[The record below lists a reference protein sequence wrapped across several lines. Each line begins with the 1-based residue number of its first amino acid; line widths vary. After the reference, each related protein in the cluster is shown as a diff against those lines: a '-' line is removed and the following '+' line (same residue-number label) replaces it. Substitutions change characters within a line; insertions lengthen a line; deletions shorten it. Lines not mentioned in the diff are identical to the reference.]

1 MADREKAD
9 GSAAWAADKEFDC
22 STRGDAC
29 PLARMTD
36 WARLWISGVLQP
48 GDMAVDLTAGNGHDT
63 AFLCRMVGAPG
74 RVVAFDIQH
83 QALQRTAERLQEQ
96 GTSVT
101 WTASEGPPAAAPGA
115 LLVAACHSRLER
127 YVEGPLRAV
136 MANLGYCPGGDH
148 ALVTRTDTTCAALRA
163 ALERLLPGGRITVVL
178 YPGHAGGAGEAAA
191 VRKLFSSLPPGE
203 WQVMELAA
211 VNRRAAPHLLLAARK
226 A

>member
-1 MADREKAD
+1 MADRGRAD
-9 GSAAWAADKEFDC
+9 GEAARAVDKEL
-22 STRGDAC
+22 GDSAGRDAGQ
-29 PLARMTD
+29 LARMTD
-36 WARLWISGVLQP
+36 WARVWISGVLQL

-96 GTSVT
+96 GTRVT
-101 WTASEGPPAAAPGA
+101 WAASEGPPAAPGA

-127 YVEGPLRAV
+127 YVEGPVRAV

-148 ALVTRTDTTCAALRA
+148 ALVTRTDTSCAALRA

-178 YPGHAGGAGEAAA
+178 YPGHAGGAEEAAA
-191 VRKLFSSLPPGE
+191 VRELFSTLDAGE

-211 VNRRAAPHLLLAARK
+211 VNRWAAPHLLLAARK